1 MLSGMRVTGHY
12 FLHFREALTEEYPEN
27 RNTLKLSPRFKGVLS
42 LQHNVQNQHK
52 CTGCSAC
59 EIACPNG
66 SISILEKRELTADG
80 KNKKKLQTFVWQHS
94 MCTFCSLCVDA
105 CPTGALKME
114 QAFEFAVTDR
124 AAFTKILNNPGSEVM
139 ADLK

>member
-1 MLSGMRVTGHY
+1 
-12 FLHFREALTEEYPEN
+12 
-27 RNTLKLSPRFKGVLS
+27 LS